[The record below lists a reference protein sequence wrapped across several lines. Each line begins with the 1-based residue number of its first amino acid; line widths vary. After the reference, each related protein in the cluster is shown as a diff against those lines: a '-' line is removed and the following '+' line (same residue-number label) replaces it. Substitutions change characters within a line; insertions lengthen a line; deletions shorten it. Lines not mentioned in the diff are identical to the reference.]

1 MKFFQAEAVVLKSGE
16 LKEADRVLTLYSL
29 ELGKIRAVSYGSAR
43 LTSRKRGAV
52 QPFCRSR
59 FFMTRGKELNR
70 VDQVELLEHFPGIED
85 DVQRFGLAHYL
96 AELVDGFTADEV
108 PNRALYKLLVEALR
122 LVRKG
127 DPELLAR
134 AFEIRLLA
142 LTGFK
147 QELECCVS
155 CRGALL
161 PENGLL
167 SFSPGAGGVVCS
179 VCRREHADAVGLLL
193 GTLYTLRRLGEGN
206 LERVFTVKTE
216 PVIRGE
222 LNRILPDAVSFHLGY
237 RPRALSFLDRL
248 VPK

>member
-1 MKFFQAEAVVLKSGE
+1 MRFFQAEAVVLKSGE
-16 LKEADRVLTLYSL
+16 LKEADRVLTLYSR
-29 ELGKIRAVSYGSAR
+29 EFGKIRAVSYGSAR

-59 FFMTRGKELNR
+59 FFMTRGKELSR

-85 DVQRFGLAHYL
+85 DVRRFGLAHYL

-108 PNRALYKLLVEALR
+108 PNGPLYNLLVEALR
-122 LVRKG
+122 LVVKG
-127 DPELLAR
+127 DPDLLAR

-147 QELECCVS
+147 QELACCVS
-155 CRGALL
+155 CRGTLS
-161 PENGLL
+161 PESGL

-179 VCRREHADAVGLLL
+179 VCRREHADAVGLLP
-193 GTLYTLRRLGEGN
+193 GTLYTLRRLGEGA

-216 PVIRGE
+216 LVVRQE
-222 LNRILPDAVSFHLGY
+222 LNRMIPEAVSFHLGY
-237 RPRALSFLDRL
+237 RPRSLSFLDRL
-248 VPK
+248 VPE